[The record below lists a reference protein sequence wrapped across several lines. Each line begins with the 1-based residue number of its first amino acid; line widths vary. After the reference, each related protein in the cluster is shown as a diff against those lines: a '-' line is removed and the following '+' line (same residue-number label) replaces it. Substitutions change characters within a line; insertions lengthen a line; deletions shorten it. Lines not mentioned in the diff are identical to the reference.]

1 MRLTILLFNEK
12 LIGIMSGLET
22 TEERMSA
29 TIKNQ
34 ENSTLTMEIVID
46 KDNFQKA
53 LNKAYQKNKNCYSV
67 QGFRKGKAP
76 RKIIEAHY
84 GKGIF
89 MEDAIEE
96 AFPQAYADAIA
107 ELNVNPASRPVIEDI
122 TEVGEDGATLIV
134 QTAVK
139 PEVKLGEYK
148 GAVIKGLEPLIGED
162 KIQKEI
168 DKLLD
173 QNARLVSV
181 EDKAAE
187 DGDTVNIDFK
197 GFIGDEAFEGGEA
210 QDHLLEL
217 GSHSFIDGFEDQL
230 VGAKA
235 GEERDVVVTF
245 PEDYGAENL
254 AGKEATFKCKVNE
267 VLKKEVPE
275 FDDDFVMDVSEFDT
289 VDEFKDDLIGRLK
302 EQEKEA
308 LRRDAERKAITFA
321 MDNAEVAISDLMVNE
336 EADDQLRQLSQSMQ
350 QQGISLDQY
359 LQITGTDPNE
369 FYENMKEDARRN
381 LEMEA
386 VLEAIVT
393 AEELEASEEEVE
405 EEIKKQAEMM
415 DMEVEDFR
423 HQYLTAAALDYLN
436 VLIKRQK
443 AVDLLIDSAVTEAT
457 EEE

>member
-1 MRLTILLFNEK
+1 
-12 LIGIMSGLET
+12 
-22 TEERMSA
+22 MSA

-34 ENSTLTMEIVID
+34 ENSTLTIEIVID

-53 LNKAYQKNKNCYSV
+53 LNKAYQKTKNRYSV

-84 GKGIF
+84 GKGTF

-107 ELNVNPASRPVIEDI
+107 ELNINPASRPVIEDI
-122 TEVGEDGATLIV
+122 TEVGEDGATLLV

-168 DKLLD
+168 DQLLD

-245 PEDYGAENL
+245 PEEYGAENL
-254 AGKEATFKCKVNE
+254 VGKEATFKCKVNE

-289 VDEFKDDLIGRLK
+289 VDEFKNDLIERLK
-302 EQEKEA
+302 KHESEQ
-308 LRRDAERKAITFA
+308 LRRDAERAAITFA
-321 MDNAEVAISDLMVNE
+321 MDNAEVAVSDLMVSE
-336 EADDQLRQLSQSMQ
+336 EADDQIRQISQNMQ

-359 LQITGTDPNE
+359 LQITGIDPQD
-369 FYENMKEDARRN
+369 FYNQMKEDARRN

-386 VLEAIVT
+386 VLEAIVA
-393 AEELEASEEEVE
+393 AEDLQASEEEVE

-415 DMEVEDFR
+415 EMEVEDFK

>member
-1 MRLTILLFNEK
+1 
-12 LIGIMSGLET
+12 
-22 TEERMSA
+22 MSA

-34 ENSTLTMEIVID
+34 ENSTVTMEIVID

-53 LNKAYQKNKNCYSV
+53 LNKAYQKTRNRYTV

-96 AFPQAYADAIA
+96 IFPQVYADALA
-107 ELNVNPASRPVIEDI
+107 ELNINPASRPVLEEV

-134 QTAVK
+134 KTAVK

-162 KIQKEI
+162 KIQHEI
-168 DKLLD
+168 DQLLD

-230 VGAKA
+230 IGAKA
-235 GEERDVVVTF
+235 GEEREVQVTF
-245 PEDYGAENL
+245 PEEYGAENL
-254 AGKEATFKCKVNE
+254 AGKEATFKCKINE

-289 VDEFKDDLIGRLK
+289 VDEFRDDLVERLK
-302 EQEKEA
+302 DQESKA
-308 LRRDAERKAITFA
+308 LRRDAESKALTYAI
-321 MDNAEVAISDLMVNE
+321 DNAEVAVSDLMISE
-336 EADDQLRQLSQSMQ
+336 EAEDQIRQLSDRMQ
-350 QQGISLDQY
+350 QQGISLEQY
-359 LQITGTDPNE
+359 LQITGADPKE
-369 FYENMKEDARRN
+369 FYDSMKEDARRN

-386 VLEAIVT
+386 VLEAIVA
-393 AEELEASEEEVE
+393 AEELTANEEEVE

-423 HQYLTAAALDYLN
+423 HQYMTSAALDYLN

-443 AVDLLIDSAVTEAT
+443 AVDLLVDSAVTEAT